1 MASLRAVMT
10 LMTGGYHF
18 GINRVIRYTDLA
30 TSCIIRASDAVDNFN
45 RRLNDT
51 GGSACRASDAVDN
64 FNRRL
69 DATSASANRAS
80 SAVNNYNGR
89 LDATSRSACRVSD
102 AVNNYNG
109 RLDATSRSAVWV
121 SAATNNYNRRL
132 NDTSGSAGRASGATD
147 NFNRRLDATGASAT
161 RASGG
166 LGKFISLAAAIA
178 GAVKGMKIAD
188 EYTNT
193 AARLKLIN
201 DGLQTQEELQNKIFE
216 AANRSRGSYNEMANA
231 VAKMGLLAKD
241 AFSSN
246 DELIAFT
253 ELVQKAFRISGADPA
268 EQAGAIR
275 QLTQAM
281 ASGRLQ
287 GDELVSIMENAPML
301 YDAIAKY
308 MGLSKEELKKL
319 SSEGVITADIIKNA
333 MFDAAEDINKAFE
346 DLPMTFGDAWIA
358 IQNNLLETFQ
368 PLIQTIAKGAQ
379 FIADNWSNI
388 EPIFYGAAAAVGFFT
403 VAMWIATGAAEAF
416 FTTLLSNP
424 IAWIALA
431 IGVVIALIYKW
442 VQSVGG
448 LKIAWLIVVDAIL
461 TAWDLLKIGFF
472 FGVYAVMDLFN
483 KLQICF
489 KKVSVNI
496 ANFMGDMK
504 ANVLMLLQSLVNGA
518 IDIINDFINI
528 LNKIPGVSID
538 TISHVTFGT
547 NAQLENEAAKQ
558 ARNEELEKYIA
569 DKEASMAERDQ
580 KLIQMIFD
588 AEAAHAERQL
598 EIANAQ
604 AEAKAEKAADLTLPE
619 FTPFDPGTI
628 EGTGNNGKLK
638 VEMSDEDLKYLRD
651 IAEREYVNK
660 FSTATLAPNIQISF
674 GDVHET
680 ADADKIAGRIR
691 KILQEEIAMA
701 AEGVYD

>member
-1 MASLRAVMT
+1 MASLRAVLS
-10 LMTGGYHF
+10 LMTGGYNSS
-18 GINRVIRYTDLA
+18 INRVIRDTDRA
-30 TSCIIRASDAVDNFN
+30 TN
-45 RRLNDT
+45 RIM
-51 GGSACRASDAVDN
+51 
-64 FNRRL
+64 
-69 DATSASANRAS
+69 RAS
-80 SAVNNYNGR
+80 S
-89 LDATSRSACRVSD
+89 
-102 AVNNYNG
+102 
-109 RLDATSRSAVWV
+109 
-121 SAATNNYNRRL
+121 
-132 NDTSGSAGRASGATD
+132 ATD

-166 LGKFISLAAAIA
+166 LGKFLSLAAAIA
-178 GAVKGMKIAD
+178 GAVKGMNIAD

-216 AANRSRGSYNEMANA
+216 AANRSRGAYGEMANA
-231 VAKMGLLAKD
+231 VAKMGLLAED
-241 AFSSN
+241 AFTSN

-253 ELVQKAFRISGADPA
+253 ELVQKSFKISGADTS
-268 EQAGAIR
+268 EQAGAMR
-275 QLTQAM
+275 QLAQAM

-287 GDELVSIMENAPML
+287 GDELVSIMENAPMIF
-301 YDAIAKY
+301 DAIAKY
-308 MGLSKEELKKL
+308 MGKTKGELKKL
-319 SSEGVITADIIKNA
+319 SSEGVITSDIIKNA
-333 MFDAAEDINKAFE
+333 MFMAADDINEKFAE
-346 DLPMTFGDAWIA
+346 MPITFGDAWIA

-379 FIADNWSNI
+379 WIADNWSNI
-388 EPIFYGAAAAVGFFT
+388 EPVFYGAAVAVGFFT
-403 VAMWIATGAAEAF
+403 VATWIATGAAKTF
-416 FTTLLSNP
+416 FATLLSNP
-424 IAWIALA
+424 LFWIALA
-431 IGVVIALIYKW
+431 IGVVIGLIYKW

-448 LKIAWLIVVDAIL
+448 IKIAWMIAMNAIL
-461 TAWDLLKIGFF
+461 TAWDLLKIAFF
-472 FGVYAVMDLFN
+472 IGVYWVMDLFN

-504 ANVLMLLQSLVNGA
+504 ANVLMLLQNLVNGA
-518 IDIINDFINI
+518 IDIINKFIGV

-538 TISHVTFGT
+538 TIEHVTFGT

-569 DKEASMAERDQ
+569 DKEAAMAERDQ
-580 KLIQMIFD
+580 KLEQMMVD
-588 AEAAHAERQL
+588 AAVANAERQL
-598 EIANAQ
+598 EISKAQ
-604 AEAKAEKAADLTLPE
+604 AEAKANAEKAAESHLPE

-628 EGTGNNGKLK
+628 EGTGKNGKLK

-651 IAEREYVNK
+651 IAERDYINK
-660 FSTATLAPNIQISF
+660 FTTATLAPNIQITF

-680 ADADKIAGRIR
+680 ADTNKIAGRIR